1 MKEVPTTIVPYVADD
16 RPAVMR
22 LLLEAFHSK
31 FSSLVNLPDEQ
42 LMQLLLDT
50 QEPWEQA
57 GGAKQMVMKE
67 NGQIIGV
74 MLLKWLEDRTSSR
87 KQTRGQQHKRKQPSC
102 YFLASRYG
110 LLNVCRFMAGM
121 RMLRH
126 TPTAREYYI
135 EHIAIQA
142 ESRGRGIGTKFI
154 EWARQFASEQDKGSR
169 LTLYVA
175 ADNYS
180 ARGLYKKL
188 GFVDT
193 RTEQFMMTNWLFNQR
208 YWVYMTANHVS
219 YQDGRKLEC

>member
-1 MKEVPTTIVPYVADD
+1 MKDLPTNIVPYVADD

-22 LLLEAFHSK
+22 LLLESFHSK

-50 QEPWEQA
+50 GEPWEQS

-74 MLLKWLEDRTSSR
+74 MLLKWLEDGTSSR
-87 KQTRGQQHKRKQPSC
+87 KQTRGQQHKGKKTC
-102 YFLASRYG
+102 YYSLASRYG
-110 LLNVCRFMAGM
+110 LFNACRFMAGM
-121 RMLRH
+121 RVLRH
-126 TPTAREYYI
+126 TPAVGEYYI

-142 ESRGRGIGTKFI
+142 ESRGRGIGTQFI
-154 EWARQFASEQDKGSR
+154 QWARQFASEQDKRSR

-188 GFVDT
+188 GFVDI
-193 RTEQFMMTNWLFNQR
+193 RTEQFMMTKWLFNQPQ
-208 YWVYMTANHVS
+208 WVYMTASH
-219 YQDGRKLEC
+219 DRRRLEG